1 MNHIYIYI
9 SNCLS
14 INTIHRT
21 VYRNLMN
28 YVILSWSSPHPPA
41 TQLPPPLCVG
51 ALPTHHAA
59 FGQKHRCSLGF
70 RATNRFKAA
79 ADQDLQGFDGD
90 VMMDICKNTWNICGI
105 VEKSWDFHWN
115 DWNMIQH
122 DRGHMGCSCKRMCGY
137 SSKNNI
143 FTTILHGEKM
153 IGLEVLGL
161 LDFETNKDRKKVDV
175 EAPTQGDT
183 IWSNLV
189 KTGVPVGPNN
199 TTSSAVLTN

>member
-41 TQLPPPLCVG
+41 TQLPRPLCVG

-90 VMMDICKNTWNICGI
+90 VMMGICKKHETSVELWKNLGI
-105 VEKSWDFHWN
+105 FIEMIGIWY
-115 DWNMIQH
+115 NMIEATW
-122 DRGHMGCSCKRMCGY
+122 DVPAKECVDTAVK
-137 SSKNNI
+137 
-143 FTTILHGEKM
+143 TTCLQPFCMEKKM

-161 LDFETNKDRKKVDV
+161 LDFETNKDRIKVDV